1 VKQTGGANHY
11 AIVQEKMKSNRTK
24 KGGIVIYIVK
34 LLSNVF
40 CHLSTSSMAEMSD
53 GEPME
58 RGKGEMLGG
67 DEVKH
72 SQLTNIQ

>member
-1 VKQTGGANHY
+1 
-11 AIVQEKMKSNRTK
+11 
-24 KGGIVIYIVK
+24 
-34 LLSNVF
+34 
-40 CHLSTSSMAEMSD
+40 MAEMSD